1 MEPAALYA
9 QEAPLALDPRPIQVM
24 GREILTKRP
33 TPEQLVII
41 EEVYSEIVRQ
51 EKGGDYET
59 GKLTIKEFYRVIP
72 GLFVKDEDA
81 KWLDDGR
88 YSGKVSMY
96 EPEVLKIPELIIEAW
111 KDTMAGAPQ
120 NRADKRAAARKKA

>member
-1 MEPAALYA
+1 MAAGVPAKEAEPAL
-9 QEAPLALDPRPIQVM
+9 EPRPIHVM

-51 EKGGDYET
+51 EQGGDYET

-72 GLFVKDEDA
+72 GLFVRDEDA

-96 EPEVLKIPELIIEAW
+96 EPEVLRIPEQIIEAW

-120 NRADKRAAARKKA
+120 NRAEKRAAARKKA